1 MPAATP
7 EDQKGL
13 SFFAGRA
20 DRGHPI
26 RTKAAIDGDVTER
39 IFRSLTS
46 QEVHLRRRAA
56 HAG

>member
-1 MPAATP
+1 MP

-39 IFRSLTS
+39 VFRSLTS

>member
-1 MPAATP
+1 MP

-26 RTKAAIDGDVTER
+26 RTKAAIDGDVIER
-39 IFRSLTS
+39 ICRSFAS
-46 QEVHLRRRAA
+46 QEIHLRRRAA

>member
-20 DRGHPI
+20 DRGLPI
-26 RTKAAIDGDVTER
+26 RTKAAIDGDVIER
-39 IFRSLTS
+39 ICRSLTS

>member
-39 IFRSLTS
+39 FFARFR
-46 QEVHLRRRAA
+46 HRRFT
-56 HAG
+56 